1 MICSIDW
8 SSWVTAIATAVST
21 GVAYFMWR
29 VSHKL
34 YDLQISVEKAKEPK
48 VHIWYNGQLM
58 ITPKVISSLSI
69 ANIGQTA
76 LPIRTL
82 RLIGLDGQAMKFLLS
97 NELHGAHPKKINKE
111 LVEQSLAGM
120 PQVDTD
126 IILHPNTIYQ
136 IFFQIESGQFK
147 IEVMYYDN
155 SFEFI
160 DIDTTN
166 LGGKY
171 ILTGQGRK

>member
-1 MICSIDW
+1 MSGLIDW
-8 SSWVTAIATAVST
+8 SAWVTAIATVVSS

-29 VSHKL
+29 VSQKL
-34 YDLQISVEKAKEPK
+34 YNLQKSVEAAKEPK
-48 VHIWYNGQLM
+48 VHIWFNGQMML
-58 ITPKVISSLSI
+58 TPKVISSLSI
-69 ANIGQTA
+69 VNVGQTA

-82 RLIGLDGQAMKFLLS
+82 RIIGQDGQAMKFLFS
-97 NELHGAHPKKINKE
+97 DELHGAHPKKVNRE
-111 LVEQSLAGM
+111 MVEQNLGGM

-136 IFFQIESGQFK
+136 VFFQIQSGQFK
-147 IEVMYYDN
+147 VEVMYYDN

-160 DIDTTN
+160 EIDTSN

-171 ILTGQGRK
+171 ILTGQGRN

>member
-1 MICSIDW
+1 MSDLATW
-8 SSWVTAIATAVST
+8 STTIASAVSAIAAWRMWKVSEST
-21 GVAYFMWR
+21 L
-29 VSHKL
+29 S
-34 YDLQISVEKAKEPK
+34 LQASVEQSKEPK
-48 VHIWYNGQLM
+48 VHVWFNGQM
-58 ITPKVISSLSI
+58 SVTPKVISSLSI
-69 ANIGQTA
+69 VNIGQTA
-76 LPIRTL
+76 LPLRTL
-82 RLIGLDGQAMKFLLS
+82 RLIGQNGQAMKFLFS
-97 NELHGAHPKKINKE
+97 DELHGAHPKKVNKE
-111 LVEQSLAGM
+111 MVEQRLGGM

-136 IFFQIESGQFK
+136 VFFEIESGQFK

-160 DIDTTN
+160 EIDTSN

>member
-1 MICSIDW
+1 MSDL
-8 SSWVTAIATAVST
+8 STSVTAIASAVSAWA
-21 GVAYFMWR
+21 AYAMWR
-29 VSHKL
+29 VSRSTL
-34 YDLQISVEKAKEPK
+34 NLQASVEKAKEPK
-48 VHIWYNGQLM
+48 VHIWFNGQIML
-58 ITPKVISSLSI
+58 TPKVVSSLSI
-69 ANIGQTA
+69 VNIGQTA

-82 RLIGLDGQAMKFLLS
+82 RLVGPDGQAMRFLFS

-111 LVEQSLAGM
+111 MVEQNLAGM
-120 PQVDTD
+120 PQVDAD

-136 IFFQIESGQFK
+136 VFFQIQSGQFK
-147 IEVMYYDN
+147 VEVMYYDN

-160 DIDTTN
+160 EIDTSN

>member
-1 MICSIDW
+1 MTCSIDW
-8 SSWVTAIATAVST
+8 SAWVTATATVVST
-21 GVAYFMWR
+21 GVGYFVWR
-29 VSHKL
+29 VSKNL
-34 YDLQISVEKAKEPK
+34 YDLQASAEKSKEPK
-48 VHIWYNGQLM
+48 VHIWFNGQISL
-58 ITPKVISSLSI
+58 TPKVISSLSI
-69 ANIGQTA
+69 VNIGQTA

-82 RLIGLDGQAMKFLLS
+82 RLLGQNGQAMKFLFS
-97 NELHGAHPKKINKE
+97 DELHGAHPKKVNKE
-111 LVEQSLAGM
+111 MVDQRLGGM

-136 IFFQIESGQFK
+136 VFFEIESGQFK

-160 DIDTTN
+160 EIDTSN